1 MGWGIMPP
9 DVHSTKQLGD
19 VQTKDK
25 RGHASSLPPAAIA
38 AAPHTARRALL
49 GARNKGGRDHGDGTH
64 EEGGE
69 GSKKGKAVRIAPKQQ
84 QQQQQQQQQSH
95 GSGEMLRCLFG
106 QAARLF
112 GCRELFLPHGSGEIP
127 HGSVEMLRCLF
138 GQAATGCLDV
148 NSCFCRMAQVK
159 CRVAQVRC
167 CAVCLAMQPQA
178 VWM

>member
-106 QAARLF
+106 QAA
-112 GCRELFLPHGSGEIP
+112 
-127 HGSVEMLRCLF
+127 
-138 GQAATGCLDV
+138 TGCLDV